1 MWACRVGKR
10 QQGPTH
16 QNDSGRSNGS
26 VSFSRKGA
34 SNKEST
40 RPEYWTQ
47 DGSSGDGVLPEIAD
61 MVFQRKTAEAVATGR
76 CNGEG
81 KRRELVL
88 KHVD

>member
-1 MWACRVGKR
+1 MSTSAKNQDNDYNGGRSAGVKVWACRVGKR

-26 VSFSRKGA
+26 VSFSSKGA

-47 DGSSGDGVLPEIAD
+47 DGSSGDGVLPGIAD
-61 MVFQRKTAEAVATGR
+61 MVF
-76 CNGEG
+76 
-81 KRRELVL
+81 
-88 KHVD
+88 